1 MLRNHLL
8 TALRGLTRARTHA
21 LINIGG
27 LAVGMAISI
36 LIGLWIKD
44 ELSYDKY
51 HKNYDRI
58 VRVLQKEEFL
68 GKQHVWEH
76 LPFILL
82 TTLNT
87 TYSQPFRHIVPA
99 IDANGLNLTAGT
111 ASAGAASTGT
121 TTLRATGWFAGKAAP
136 EMFSLHMLSGTQNG
150 LNNLHSILLA
160 ATTAKALFGQNNPI
174 GKTVTLEDQWD
185 PANKTP
191 VTVTGIY
198 ADLPFNTRLHDVQY
212 LLPWDLYVSNNSF
225 LQQESWKDHRINI
238 FAELNPGADLEKT
251 QAAIAP
257 LELNI
262 LKGLANAKDE
272 LAAQPGLLLHP
283 MRDWHLFSNFKEGE
297 VDRGPVQFVW
307 MMGIIGAFVLLLAC
321 INFMNLSTARS
332 ERRAREVGIR
342 KAIGSLR
349 SQLIRQ
355 FYIES
360 LLVVLIA
367 FIPALLLAAVTLPA
381 FNQLAAKH
389 LTMPWTDLAF
399 WATAAVF
406 IATTGL
412 ISGSYPAL
420 YLSSFNPVT
429 SLKGVFKGSRLSAIP
444 RKALVVTQ
452 FTVSVILIIS
462 TIVVYRQLL
471 FAKDRPVG
479 YTREGLVMV
488 PATSQEFF
496 GKSTILRDRLLQTG
510 AVAEFAQSASA
521 VTDVNSH
528 NGGFTWPGMP
538 AGQRQDFG
546 TILVSYDYGKTVGW
560 QFIDGRDFSHSYGSD
575 SSAFVINES
584 AAKFM
589 GLKNPVGTTIHWKN
603 EWLKVDTNFRIIGVI
618 RDMVM
623 QSPYEPVKPTIF
635 RLGDEPNWFYIR
647 IDPRAGTHEA
657 IDKIA
662 GVFNAL
668 IPSTPFEYRFADDE
682 YAKKFATEEQIGKVA
697 SVFAA
702 LAIVISCL
710 GLFGMALFIAEQRT
724 REIGIRKVLGASVPS
739 LWGLL
744 SKEFVSLVLLSI
756 TIATPVAWYFMHGWL
771 QNYPFHTAISWWI
784 FVAAGA
790 ATILI
795 TLLTVSYQAIKA
807 ALANPVTALR
817 SE

>member
-8 TALRGLTRARTHA
+8 TALRGLLRARAHT

-51 HKNYDRI
+51 HKNYNRI
-58 VRVLQKEEFL
+58 VQVLQKEEFL
-68 GKQHVWEH
+68 GKQHVLEH
-76 LPFILL
+76 LPFTLL

-87 TYSQPFRHIVPA
+87 TYSQPFTHIVPA
-99 IDANGLNLTAGT
+99 IDVDGFNLVA
-111 ASAGAASTGT
+111 GT
-121 TTLRATGWFAGKAAP
+121 TTLRAAGWYADKAAP
-136 EMFSLHMLSGTQNG
+136 EMFSLRMLSGTQNG
-150 LNNLHSILLA
+150 LAGQHSILLA
-160 ATTAKALFGQNNPI
+160 ETTAKALFGTTANPI
-174 GKTVTLEDQWD
+174 GKTVTLHDQWS
-185 PANKTP
+185 PGNTIP

-198 ADLPFNTRLHDVQY
+198 EDLPFNTRLHDVQY
-212 LLPWDLYVSNNSF
+212 LLPWDLYVSTNPF
-225 LQQESWKDHRINI
+225 LQQGNWKDHRINI
-238 FAELNPGADLEKT
+238 FAELDPGADLDKT

-257 LELNI
+257 LEINI
-262 LKGLANAKDE
+262 LKGLADAKDE
-272 LAAQPGLLLHP
+272 LAARPRLLLHP
-283 MRDWHLFSNFKEGE
+283 MRDWHLYSNFREGDL
-297 VDRGPVQFVW
+297 DRGPAQFVW

-349 SQLIRQ
+349 IQLIRQ

-367 FIPALLLAAVTLPA
+367 FIPALVLAAATLPA
-381 FNQLAAKH
+381 FNQLAAKQ
-389 LTMPWTDLAF
+389 LTMPWADIPF
-399 WATAAVF
+399 WAIAAIF

-429 SLKGVFKGSRLSAIP
+429 SLKGVIKGGRGRAIP
-444 RKALVVTQ
+444 RRALVVTQ
-452 FTVSVILIIS
+452 FTVSVTLIIS

-479 YTREGLVMV
+479 YTREGLLMV
-488 PATSQEFF
+488 PATSREFF
-496 GKSTILRDRLLQTG
+496 GKQTILRDKLLQTG
-510 AVAEFAQSASA
+510 AVADFAESESA

-538 AGQRQDFG
+538 AGEKQDFG
-546 TILVSYDYGKTVGW
+546 TIRVSYDYGKTIGW
-560 QFIDGRDFSHSYGSD
+560 QFIDGRDFSRAYGSD

-589 GLKNPVGTTIHWKN
+589 GLKNPVGTTIHWKS
-603 EWLKVDTNFRIIGVI
+603 EFLKVDTNFRIIGVI
-618 RDMVM
+618 NDMVM

-635 RLGDEPNWFYIR
+635 RLGDEPDWFYIR
-647 IDPRAGTHEA
+647 IDPHTGTHQA

-662 GVFNAL
+662 GVFRQI
-668 IPSTPFEYRFADDE
+668 IPSTPFEYRFAEDE
-682 YAKKFATEEQIGKVA
+682 YAKKFATEERIGKVA
-697 SVFAA
+697 GVFAA
-702 LAIVISCL
+702 LAIFISCL

-724 REIGIRKVLGASVPS
+724 REIGIRKVLGASIPA

-744 SKEFVSLVLLSI
+744 SKEFVGLVLLSI
-756 TIATPVAWYFMHGWL
+756 AIAAPIAGYLMNHWL
-771 QNYPFHTAISWWI
+771 RNYPFHTALSWWI
-784 FVAAGA
+784 FLVAGA